1 MTQKLISLFIQDSE
15 NVTNAKVRERYGYLS
30 SIVGA
35 GCNVVLF
42 VVKFFLGTLSGSIAI
57 TADAFN
63 NLSDV
68 GSCVV
73 TMLGFKMASK
83 PADRDHPFGHGRVEY
98 LSGLVIA
105 VLILL
110 VGLEFVQN
118 AADRILHP
126 NPVEFSTAVLVGLL
140 ASILVKLWMNRFNLT
155 LSKKINSTSL
165 AAAAADS
172 ISDVMATT
180 VTLISVI
187 AGRFTALP
195 VDGIMGLAVA
205 VMILK
210 AGYGVAKDTLT
221 PLLGGKPDPELV
233 SEIKRTILQYDGIVG
248 IHDLI
253 VHDYGPGRVFV
264 TAHAEV
270 PLSNDILYSHDVID
284 NAEREIGKKMG
295 VNIVIHMDPIQTNC
309 AETNRVRM
317 AVVEKI
323 KEIDSHFSIHDFR
336 MVSGVTHSNL
346 IFDVV
351 APMEYPE
358 SDEVIEKKVEAKVR
372 EIDPN
377 YFGVVTVD
385 RDYT

>member
-118 AADRILHP
+118 AADKILHP

-140 ASILVKLWMNRFNLT
+140 ALHSGK
-155 LSKKINSTSL
+155 
-165 AAAAADS
+165 A
-172 ISDVMATT
+172 
-180 VTLISVI
+180 
-187 AGRFTALP
+187 
-195 VDGIMGLAVA
+195 VDE
-205 VMILK
+205 
-210 AGYGVAKDTLT
+210 
-221 PLLGGKPDPELV
+221 PL
-233 SEIKRTILQYDGIVG
+233 
-248 IHDLI
+248 
-253 VHDYGPGRVFV
+253 
-264 TAHAEV
+264 
-270 PLSNDILYSHDVID
+270 
-284 NAEREIGKKMG
+284 
-295 VNIVIHMDPIQTNC
+295 
-309 AETNRVRM
+309 
-317 AVVEKI
+317 
-323 KEIDSHFSIHDFR
+323 
-336 MVSGVTHSNL
+336 
-346 IFDVV
+346 
-351 APMEYPE
+351 
-358 SDEVIEKKVEAKVR
+358 
-372 EIDPN
+372 
-377 YFGVVTVD
+377 
-385 RDYT
+385 